1 MPAVEEEISKLR
13 SSRGRDTCGVCGAF
27 IGIQGYKEN
36 DIKVGRNYET
46 RSTYAPL
53 FIPSKCKRPDNGKNS
68 VYTAC
73 QLVVCSPMYTEYYW
87 HERETEAP
95 SLYVAMNKHR

>member
-1 MPAVEEEISKLR
+1 MPTVKEEISKLR
-13 SSRGRDTCGVCGAF
+13 SSRGHDTWRGAF
-27 IGIQGYKEN
+27 TGIQGYKEK

-46 RSTYAPL
+46 RSTYAPF
-53 FIPSKCKRPDNGKNS
+53 FIASKCKRRDNGKNS

>member
-1 MPAVEEEISKLR
+1 MPTVKEEISKLR
-13 SSRGRDTCGVCGAF
+13 SSRGRDTRCAVRLLVPKATR
-27 IGIQGYKEN
+27 KN

-53 FIPSKCKRPDNGKNS
+53 FIPSKCKRRDNGKNS
-68 VYTAC
+68 IYTAC
-73 QLVVCSPMYTEYYW
+73 QLVVCSPTYTEYYW
-87 HERETEAP
+87 HERETEAS